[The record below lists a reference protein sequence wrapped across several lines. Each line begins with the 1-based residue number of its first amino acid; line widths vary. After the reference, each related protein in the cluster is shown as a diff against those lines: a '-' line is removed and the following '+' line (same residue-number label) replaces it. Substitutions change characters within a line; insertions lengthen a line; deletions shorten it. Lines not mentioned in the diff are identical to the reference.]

1 MQGRCTDGAP
11 LDVSNQV
18 VMSQR
23 LFQIVRSVVALGVLF
38 SIAMATVKASAVE
51 KVVFRPYADSDREL
65 TVTGEAILR
74 AADGGMLLLA
84 DDGQI
89 WTVQPERIISRSSD
103 DTKLEPI
110 SNEEAG
116 QRLLAELPSGFQVYQ
131 TAHYVICH
139 NTTDTYAR
147 WVGALFER
155 AYAGFYSFWKN
166 KGLELPEPTL
176 PMIAIVF
183 SDQESFAKI
192 ARPEVGD
199 LVDSVIGYYNQ
210 QTNRM
215 LTYYLPNAERRVA
228 TLVHEAVHQL
238 SYNSGLQKRMADNP
252 YWVSEGM
259 SIFFE
264 TTDSSSRGWRNIGGI
279 NQVNLDRFRKYLPSR
294 PADSLLTLIR
304 DDARFRNPAE
314 ATAAYGEAWALNYF
328 LLKTRDKQYID
339 YLKQLAECPVMAEAD
354 SRKRVQAFQDAMGVD
369 LETLDREFLLYMRRY
384 VR

>member
-1 MQGRCTDGAP
+1 MGWINLRKLSISSTLSSTFAGSISLRVC
-11 LDVSNQV
+11 
-18 VMSQR
+18 M
-23 LFQIVRSVVALGVLF
+23 LF
-38 SIAMATVKASAVE
+38 SALVGLGCLASPSWSAE
-51 KVVFRPYADSDREL
+51 RIVFRPYPDSDREL
-65 TVTGEAILR
+65 SVTGQAILR

-89 WTVQPERIISRSSD
+89 WTVQPERIVSRESD
-103 DTKLEPI
+103 DKPLQPI
-110 SNEEAG
+110 TNEEAG
-116 QRLLAELPSGFQVYQ
+116 QRLLAELPAGFQIHQ

-147 WVGALFER
+147 WVGGLFEK
-155 AYAGFYSFWKN
+155 AYTGFYSFWKN
-166 KGLELPEPTL
+166 KGLELPEPSL

-183 SDQESFAKI
+183 SDQETFAKI
-192 ARPEVGD
+192 ARPELGD

-215 LTYYLPNAERRVA
+215 LTFYLANPERRVA

-259 SIFFE
+259 AIFFE
-264 TTDSSSRGWRNIGGI
+264 TTDSSARGWRNIGGI
-279 NQVNLDRFRKYLPSR
+279 NQVNLARFRSYLRDR
-294 PADSLLTLIR
+294 PADSLTTLIR

-328 LLKTRDKQYID
+328 LIRTRDKEYIA
-339 YLKQLAECPVMAEAD
+339 YLKQLAEGSVMQD
-354 SRKRVQAFQDAMGVD
+354 VDPRKRVQAFQDAMGVD
-369 LETLDREFLLYMRRY
+369 LETLDKEFLLYMRRY